1 MNKNRF
7 RRVFSKRLGMLVA
20 VAEDVASQGKA
31 PGEGSAAQVAPASG
45 IIGVIS
51 SLTAFAAAILAMQPG
66 VSFAQALPTGGQ
78 VAAGQASISQ
88 NSNTMTIN
96 QGSQRTVI
104 NWDSFNVGSGN
115 TVQFNQPNAQSQ
127 ALNRVSGAGASI
139 EPFGS
144 TITPVPFVELPSM
157 LVEPLPL
164 VLIEPLMSVPSPLVE
179 LPEMLVVPL
188 SVVLIEPFGST
199 ITPVPFVE
207 LPSMLVEPLPLVLI
221 EPLMSVPSPLV
232 ESPLM
237 LVVPLSVVLMEP
249 FGSTI
254 TPVPFVE
261 LPSMLVEPL
270 PLVLIEPLMSAPLPL
285 VESPLMLVVPLSV
298 VLIEP
303 FGSTITPVPFVELPS
318 MLVEPLP
325 LVLIEPLMSA
335 PLFEAPLTFN
345 TAAFIAVILL
355 VPNSTPLPVFDVPC
369 TVNTTDNGT
378 TNISGDST
386 NGDGTDINGS
396 INTSGNGSTNID
408 GNSTNGTGTDIGPNA
423 TINTTGNGTTDISG
437 NSTNGTGVINDE
449 VDSEFTPVDSE
460 FTPVD
465 SELTPVAATASTR
478 TFMPPTEGR
487 R

>member
-237 LVVPLSVVLMEP
+237 LVVPLSVVL
-249 FGSTI
+249 
-254 TPVPFVE
+254 
-261 LPSMLVEPL
+261 
-270 PLVLIEPLMSAPLPL
+270 
-285 VESPLMLVVPLSV
+285 
-298 VLIEP
+298 IEP